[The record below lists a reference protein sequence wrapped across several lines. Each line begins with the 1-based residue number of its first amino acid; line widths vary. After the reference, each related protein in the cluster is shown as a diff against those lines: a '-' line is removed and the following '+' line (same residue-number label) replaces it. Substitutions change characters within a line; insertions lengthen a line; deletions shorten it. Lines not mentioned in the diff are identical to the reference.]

1 MSQGWKKSSKKSSVA
16 SLSQG
21 RVRVS
26 AALGKPAVT
35 MREEQGEE
43 AEQAERAAAAAV
55 SAKLHVAADLH
66 VSATG
71 AANPRNSRSAAPMR
85 VLSLLAAHV
94 LHAEELCQGWHS
106 GAQVCVAGALTA
118 FCRDGDWVLWCS
130 L

>member
-1 MSQGWKKSSKKSSVA
+1 M
-16 SLSQG
+16 
-21 RVRVS
+21 S

-71 AANPRNSRSAAPMR
+71 AANPRNSRSARPCVFSAYCWR
-85 VLSLLAAHV
+85 ASCTWKILSGLAQQCAGLCYCCSNCVLQAWRLGSVIYPLNNLNMQSKSLKGCGSWRCAV
-94 LHAEELCQGWHS
+94 L
-106 GAQVCVAGALTA
+106 
-118 FCRDGDWVLWCS
+118 
-130 L
+130 